1 MSTILPANPNEPGN
15 LSVRGVSEQGQII
28 TTGEQPV
35 PSTAARSWRERVPAT
50 SNVAKSDGICTAK
63 IGPVPNGQTWFVEW
77 LRVKNT
83 SVGASTV
90 ELFANDPSIPLNSV
104 DSAPLQGNDNWFSA
118 PGSPGYWLGVGETL
132 IIQWTTADAG
142 SVGSVNTQVLKNG

>member
-1 MSTILPANPNEPGN
+1 MSIIESNPNDPGN
-15 LSVRGVSEQGQII
+15 IDVHGISSQGHII

-35 PSTAARSWRERVPAT
+35 AATSARSWRENIPAT
-50 SNVAKSDGICTAK
+50 SNVAGSDGICTAK
-63 IGPVPNGQTWFVEW
+63 IGPVANGQTWFVEW
-77 LRVKNT
+77 IRVKN
-83 SVGASTV
+83 SSSGASSA
-90 ELFANDPSIPLNSV
+90 EIYKNDPSIPLNSV

-132 IIQWTTADAG
+132 IIQWTTADPG